1 MAAALA
7 AAPISAAPAA
17 ARRLPATPTVVTPTE
32 TDEGEDETDDEAN
45 GMEDEPYEEVAR
57 GALVDTMHAHNHLIT
72 NLLEQQQ
79 QMLTEIDSER
89 ERLHRAG
96 LLPASAIDEPTRC
109 IYGVVA

>member
-1 MAAALA
+1 
-7 AAPISAAPAA
+7 
-17 ARRLPATPTVVTPTE
+17 
-32 TDEGEDETDDEAN
+32 
-45 GMEDEPYEEVAR
+45 
-57 GALVDTMHAHNHLIT
+57 MHAHNHLIT